1 MSSNPT
7 EFHRPLDLDQA
18 LRLLQ
23 RSAPATRALMPGPR
37 APDEPFADVEAVVDL
52 SQLALDRIEPG
63 DDGALSLG
71 AFATLQTLATHEAA
85 RALAGGLLSDS
96 AALAGGNAQRQAATV
111 GGAVRQHL
119 GAMAGLTRDGPP
131 EVALALL
138 ALDARLVVRG
148 ASGETAMPLSD
159 YYDTGGMLAR
169 DALLVAVR
177 IPVQPEGARGALA
190 RVARTPKDQAIV
202 AAAAVSA
209 PGLVRLC
216 VAGATPR
223 PLRLASLEA
232 SLTPPLTTAA
242 LNALPAQ
249 VEALMDPRS
258 DFRASADYRRVMAG
272 VLARRALNG
281 VL

>member
-1 MSSNPT
+1 MPPNPAK
-7 EFHRPLDLDQA
+7 FHRPPDLDQA

-23 RSAPATRALMPGPR
+23 RSEPATRALMPGPR
-37 APDEPFADVEAVVDL
+37 APDEPFADVDAVVDL
-52 SQLALDRIEPG
+52 GQLGLDRIEPS

-71 AFATLQTLATHEAA
+71 ALVTLQVLATHEAA
-85 RALAGGLLSDS
+85 LALAGGLLAE
-96 AALAGGNAQRQAATV
+96 AASLAGGNAQRQAATV

-148 ASGETAMPLSD
+148 PSGETAMPLSD
-159 YYDTGGMLAR
+159 YYGTGGMLAM
-169 DALLVAVR
+169 DQLSVAVR
-177 IPVQPEGARGALA
+177 IPAQPAGARGALA

-202 AAAAVSA
+202 AAAAVAA
-209 PGLVRLC
+209 PGLVRLS

-223 PLRLASLEA
+223 PTRLTSLEA
-232 SLTPPLTTAA
+232 ALTPPITPAA
-242 LNALPAQ
+242 LDALPAQ

-258 DFRASADYRRVMAG
+258 DFRATADYRRVMAG
-272 VLARRALNG
+272 VLARRALTG